1 MEWAVCLWQKF
12 HHTAKTACSLNHSLL
27 VDCPLILSSAYEEG
41 LEDPG
46 KGSSESQGPH
56 QILSERSNQGVETEV
71 DLVRSN
77 EGIVEE
83 EEAEKVIRNIGP
95 INTGKQEE
103 RAPSPLRL
111 FLRLS
116 VRTRSCSS
124 VSVTPWKGRLSLPY
138 FVVLFSFFSS
148 VIF

>member
-1 MEWAVCLWQKF
+1 M
-12 HHTAKTACSLNHSLL
+12 
-27 VDCPLILSSAYEEG
+27 
-41 LEDPG
+41 
-46 KGSSESQGPH
+46 
-56 QILSERSNQGVETEV
+56 ETEV

-77 EGIVEE
+77 EATVEE

-103 RAPSPLRL
+103 RAPSPLCL
-111 FLRLS
+111 FFRLS

-124 VSVTPWKGRLSLPY
+124 ISVTP